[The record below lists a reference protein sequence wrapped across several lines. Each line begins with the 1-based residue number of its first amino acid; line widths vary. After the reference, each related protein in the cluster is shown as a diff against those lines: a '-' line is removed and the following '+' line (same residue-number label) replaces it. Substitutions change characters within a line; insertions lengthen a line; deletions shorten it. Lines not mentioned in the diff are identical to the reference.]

1 MSRKGT
7 IRQAGSYLFYS
18 VLTTLV
24 NWLAYSGSMGLLR
37 RRGVSGQAG
46 TVFLANTL
54 SWAAAVLFSFVVN
67 KLRVFRSRSWQ
78 VKTLLPELL
87 GFFATRI
94 AVGGMEIL
102 LVPLL
107 VALGLDRPLW
117 GVDGMASKILTTPL
131 LILLNYLCGRWI
143 VFRKAAAE
151 EPPVTKK

>member
-24 NWLAYSGSMGLLR
+24 NWLAYSGSMGLLQ
-37 RRGVSGQAG
+37 RRGASGQAG

-87 GFFATRI
+87 VFFATRI
-94 AVGGMEIL
+94 AVGGVEIL

-117 GVDGMASKILTTPL
+117 GVDGMASKILITPL

-151 EPPVTKK
+151 EPSVTKK